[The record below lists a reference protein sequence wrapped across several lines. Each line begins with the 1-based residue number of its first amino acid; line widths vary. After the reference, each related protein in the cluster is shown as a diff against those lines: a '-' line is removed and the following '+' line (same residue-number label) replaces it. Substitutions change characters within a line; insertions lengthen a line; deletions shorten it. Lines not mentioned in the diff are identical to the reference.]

1 MSNYAWRIT
10 KDYFADEDEEV
21 GTFGNAVGVTGPRDA
36 SDEQIKAIKKGF
48 KFRMLDD
55 DGEVVYKG
63 RLHVDNPV
71 TIRDYSGNI
80 ESWEIEAPV
89 AQDGAPY
96 FKNPICSWP
105 SVPEEAGFGPLWDFG
120 TPNFGCTDI
129 QYRCALPDG
138 TLVWASL

>member
-10 KDYFADEDEEV
+10 TDYFGEGDE
-21 GTFGNAVGVTGPRDA
+21 GTFMNAVGVEGPRDA
-36 SDEQIKAIKKGF
+36 TKEQLKQVKKGF

-55 DGEVVYKG
+55 DGVVVYKG
-63 RLHVDNPV
+63 RLHVDNPCTSEWTDEEPWTV
-71 TIRDYSGNI
+71 EDPI
-80 ESWEIEAPV
+80 

-96 FKNPICSWP
+96 FKGYTCNWP
-105 SVPEEAGFGPLWDFG
+105 SVPEEAGFGPLYDFG

-129 QYRCALPDG
+129 QYRCALEDG